1 MNLVDVAE
9 AAKENDYKWAVL
21 PFYKNGI
28 VYDGERLQ
36 GQKARPLW
44 GMTLKAAGPMR
55 FRWNEQN
62 PNRDQFLSSLCES
75 YGAKKS
81 VPLEL
86 IHSKIVYDVKDAADT
101 FQKQG
106 DGLVTQNANLLPVV
120 TVADCVPI
128 YFCDSRNGVFG
139 VAHSGWKG
147 TGIAG
152 EAVALMKKNYG
163 SDPRDILFAI
173 GPHIHDCCY
182 SVDKERAQYFID
194 NFGSDCVREIL
205 QDQKGGGHQ
214 GQYALSLLKANLNVL
229 AAAGVLEENIV
240 AAKNCT
246 ACDGRF
252 GSFRREAAALDLP
265 AQEKSRLFTT
275 QAAFVI
281 MEGAEVNR

>member
-9 AAKENDYKWAVL
+9 AAKANDYKWAVL
-21 PFYKNGI
+21 PFYKNGMA
-28 VYDGERLQ
+28 YDGEPLQ

-62 PNRDQFLSSLCES
+62 PNRDSFLSGLCES

-86 IHSKIVYDVKDAADT
+86 IHSKIVYDIKDAADT

-106 DGLVTQNANLLPVV
+106 DGLVTQNAALIPVV

-128 YFCDSRNGVFG
+128 YFCDSRKGVFG

-152 EAVALMKKNYG
+152 EVVALMKKNYG
-163 SDPRDILFAI
+163 SDPSDILAAI

-182 SVDKERAQYFID
+182 TVDKDRAQYFID
-194 NFGSDCVREIL
+194 NFGSDCVS
-205 QDQKGGGHQ
+205 GTSQ
-214 GQYALSLLKANLNVL
+214 GQYALSLLKANLNIL

-246 ACDGRF
+246 ACDERF

-281 MEGAEVNR
+281 MEGAEVDR